1 MPQPSVS
8 FQPSSTYTQALE
20 RAGEA
25 LGVEPDYYDIWGD
38 YHVVPPEVRR
48 ALLEALG
55 VDTDS
60 REALDAAA
68 ERRFRAR
75 WSHPLPP
82 TLVVSETA
90 TQIEVALQEDWLND
104 RCWIEIRW
112 EQGGAVHW
120 EIVLDDLPEIQRAE
134 LDGKTFVMR
143 AAPLRCRLEL
153 GYHEIEVRFSSGITC
168 QSSLIVCPDKAYRPP
183 FLDGDGRAA
192 GLGVALYG
200 LKSERNWGCG
210 DFTDLKNLIDW
221 VSTEIQ
227 ADFIALNP
235 LHALANR
242 HPYNSSPY
250 LPLSSLYRN
259 HIYLDIE
266 RIPDYAAAGGPRYLE
281 SPPVRNELAY
291 LRGAEFIDYER
302 TSRLK
307 LKFLK
312 LCFRRFLRDEYH
324 LRTRRAREFEAYV
337 EREGE
342 RLDRY
347 AVYRALDDAIH
358 RRNPAVWVWRDWPE
372 EYRDPHSPAVAEF
385 AKSHWRSVLFHKYVQ
400 WQIELQLADAQRH
413 ARACGMR
420 IGLYHDLAL
429 ATDRWGGD
437 VWSYREFYV
446 TSCRVGAPPDA
457 FAPNGQDWGFPPP
470 NAEQHCR
477 DGYQLFRE
485 TIRKN
490 AAHGGALRIDH
501 VMRFFHLYWIP
512 EGLTAKDGGYVR
524 DRYQDLLW
532 ILALESVRGRF
543 LVVGEDLG
551 TVADFIREE
560 LDRFEILSY
569 RLLYFEK
576 HKDGRLKLPAE
587 YPRRA
592 LVSATTHDLPTL
604 AGFWTSHDIHLRW
617 RLGLIED
624 EEAYQRQ
631 LSARAGDRQQMLEA
645 LHALGLLPQW
655 FPTRQEDV
663 PELTGELHNAITGFL
678 ALTPSQLF
686 VFNQEDLL
694 KQAVQQNLPG
704 TTHQYPNWRNRMRF
718 SVEELWRVPYVR
730 DCAAMLRNWLVRSGR
745 AAPPAAL
752 SEPAHLVEALTPEV

>member
-1 MPQPSVS
+1 MPHSSVT
-8 FQPSSTYTQALE
+8 FQPSSTYTEALN
-20 RAGEA
+20 RASEA
-25 LGVEPDYYDIWGD
+25 LGVEPDYYDIWGA
-38 YHVVPPEVRR
+38 YHVVPAEVRR
-48 ALLEALG
+48 ALLEAFG
-55 VDTDS
+55 VQTDS

-68 ERRFRAR
+68 GRRFRSQ
-75 WSHPLPP
+75 WSQPLPP
-82 TLVVSETA
+82 TLVLSETA
-90 TQIEVALQEDWLND
+90 TALELVVEEDRLCD
-104 RCWIEIRW
+104 RCWLEIRW
-112 EQGGAVHW
+112 EQGEAVNW
-120 EIVLDDLPEIQRAE
+120 EVVWEDSPETKRAVLDGRTLLKKA
-134 LDGKTFVMR
+134 V
-143 AAPLRCRLEL
+143 ALRRRLEL
-153 GYHEIEVRFSSGITC
+153 GYHEIEVRFSSGLTC
-168 QSSLIVCPDKAYRPP
+168 QSSLIVCPDRAYRPP
-183 FLDGDGRAA
+183 FLDGEGRAA

-210 DFTDLKNLIDW
+210 DFTDLKNLIEW
-221 VSTEIQ
+221 ASAEIQ

-266 RIPDYAAAGGPRYLE
+266 RIPDYGPRYLE
-281 SPPVRNELAY
+281 SPAVRNELSC
-291 LRGAEFIDYER
+291 LRTAEFIDYER

-312 LCFRRFLRDEYH
+312 LCFRRFLRDEYF
-324 LRTRRAREFEAYV
+324 LRSARAGEFDAYI

-347 AVYRALDDAIH
+347 AIYRALDDALH
-358 RRNPAVWVWRDWPE
+358 RQNPNVWVWRDWPE
-372 EYRDPHSPAVAEF
+372 EYQDPHSPAVGEF
-385 AKSHWRSVLFHKYVQ
+385 ARRHWRSVLFHKYVQ

-446 TSCRVGAPPDA
+446 TRCRVGAPPDA

-477 DGYQLFRE
+477 DGYRLFRDS
-485 TIRKN
+485 IRKN

-512 EGLTAKDGGYVR
+512 EGLTAKEGGYVR
-524 DRYQDLLW
+524 DRYQDLLR

-576 HKDGRLKLPAE
+576 HQDGRLKLPSE

-604 AGFWTSHDIHLRW
+604 AGFWTSHDIHLRR

-624 EEAYQRQ
+624 EEAYQKQ
-631 LSARAGDRQQMLEA
+631 LKERAGDRQLFLQA
-645 LHALGLLPQW
+645 LHTLGLLPPW

-678 ALTPSQLF
+678 AQTPSQLF
-686 VFNQEDLL
+686 VLNQEDLL

-718 SVEELWRVPYVR
+718 TIEELWRVPYVR
-730 DCAAMLRNWLVRSGR
+730 DCAAMLRNWLVRTGR
-745 AAPPAAL
+745 AAPPAAQQEL
-752 SEPAHLVEALTPEV
+752 APLVGALTPEL